1 MHIMTSSGRLF
12 PILEPHS
19 YQFSL
24 EEIGWALSGICRFTA
39 QCREHYSVAQHSI
52 HVANL
57 LPPHLRFAGL
67 MHDASEAYL
76 GDVSQP
82 LKQLLPEYKA
92 IERRVE
98 LAIGVQYMV
107 DMFNPTVKTADVH
120 ALAVERKV
128 LMPVGHDDWWPT
140 VSPELPVLPVN
151 PWPREYAF
159 NEWMDAVRSIWTGA

>member
-1 MHIMTSSGRLF
+1 MTSSGRLF
-12 PILEPHS
+12 PILDPS
-19 YQFSL
+19 AYQFRL

-39 QCREHYSVAQHSI
+39 QCHEHYSVAQHSI

-98 LAIGVQYMV
+98 RAIGVQYNV
-107 DMFNPTVKTADVH
+107 DMFNPLVKTADVH
-120 ALAVERKV
+120 ALAVERLA
-128 LMPVGHDDWWPT
+128 LMPVGHDAWWPT
-140 VSPELPVLPVN
+140 VSPELPVLPVD
-151 PWPREYAF
+151 PWARKRAF
-159 NEWMDAVRSIWTGA
+159 SEWMAEVRSFWTGA